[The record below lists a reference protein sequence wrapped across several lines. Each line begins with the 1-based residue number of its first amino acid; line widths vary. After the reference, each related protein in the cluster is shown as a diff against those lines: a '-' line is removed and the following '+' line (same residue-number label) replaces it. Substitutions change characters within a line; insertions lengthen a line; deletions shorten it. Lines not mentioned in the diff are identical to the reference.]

1 MQALQ
6 ERIRATQLP
15 LRIRAGGS
23 KDFYGQSFEGE
34 VLDVSGHRGI
44 VSYEPG
50 ELVITARCGTPL
62 AEIETLLDE
71 HGQMLGFEPPR
82 FSLPSP
88 LGRGA
93 GGEGARVSTS
103 TLGGTLACGFSGP
116 RRPYSGSARD
126 FVLGMEILD
135 GTGQHLKFGGQVI
148 KNVAGYDASRLMV
161 GALGTLGVLL
171 QASLKV
177 LPRPQSELT
186 LQFEL
191 DEATAL
197 NRMNE
202 WAGKPLPISA
212 SAWQSGV
219 LFLRLSGANS
229 TIMQA
234 HVQLGGEPHLH
245 GTEFWHLLRNHE
257 AAFFNDDMPLW
268 RLSLPATTPPLE
280 LDGKQLVSW
289 GGAERW
295 LKTNAGAAEIRA
307 RVSARGGHAS
317 QFSGSDKSA
326 GVFQPL
332 PSALMKYHQR
342 LKKQFDPRGILNRG
356 RMYRDF

>member
-15 LRIRAGGS
+15 LRIRSGGS

-62 AEIETLLDE
+62 AEIETLLDG

-82 FSLPSP
+82 F
-88 LGRGA
+88 GA
-93 GGEGARVSTS
+93 SS

-191 DEATAL
+191 GEATAL

-212 SAWQSGV
+212 SVWQSGI

-268 RLSLPATTPPLE
+268 RLSLPASTPPLE
-280 LDGKQLVSW
+280 LDGKQLITW

-317 QFSGSDKSA
+317 LYSGGDKSA

-332 PSALMKYHQR
+332 PSALMKYHQK
-342 LKKQFDPRGILNRG
+342 LKKQFDPRGILNPG

>member
-62 AEIETLLDE
+62 AEIETLLDG

-82 FSLPSP
+82 F
-88 LGRGA
+88 GA
-93 GGEGARVSTS
+93 AS

-135 GTGQHLKFGGQVI
+135 GAGQHLKFGGQVI

-197 NRMNE
+197 KRMNE

-212 SAWQSGV
+212 SAWQSGI

-234 HVQLGGEPHLH
+234 HAQLGGEPHLH
-245 GTEFWHLLRNHE
+245 GAEFWRLLRNHE
-257 AAFFNDDMPLW
+257 AAFFNDDLPLW
-268 RLSLPATTPPLE
+268 RLSLPASTPPLE
-280 LDGKQLVSW
+280 LAGKQLITW

-307 RVSARGGHAS
+307 RVSAHGGHAS
-317 QFSGSDKSA
+317 QFSGGDKSA

-332 PSALMKYHQR
+332 TSALMKYHQR
-342 LKKQFDPRGILNRG
+342 LKKQFDPRGILNPG

>member
-23 KDFYGQSFEGE
+23 KDFYGQSLEGE
-34 VLDVSGHRGI
+34 VLDVSGHCGI

-62 AEIETLLDE
+62 AEIETLLDR

-82 FSLPSP
+82 F
-88 LGRGA
+88 GVA
-93 GGEGARVSTS
+93 S

-135 GTGQHLKFGGQVI
+135 GDGQHLKFGGQVI

-197 NRMNE
+197 KRMNE

-234 HVQLGGEPHLH
+234 HAQLGGEPHLH
-245 GTEFWHLLRNHE
+245 GTEFWRLLRNHE
-257 AAFFNDDMPLW
+257 AAFFNDDLPLW
-268 RLSLPATTPPLE
+268 RLSLPASTPPLE
-280 LDGKQLVSW
+280 LAGKQLITW

-317 QFSGSDKSA
+317 QFSGGDKAA
-326 GVFQPL
+326 GVFQSL

-342 LKKQFDPRGILNRG
+342 LKKQFDPRGILNPG

>member
-6 ERIRATQLP
+6 ECIRATQLP

-342 LKKQFDPRGILNRG
+342 LKKQFDPRGILNPG

>member
-6 ERIRATQLP
+6 ERIRTTQSP
-15 LRIRAGGS
+15 LRIRAGGT
-23 KDFYGQSFEGE
+23 KDFYGQSLAGDI
-34 VLDVSGHRGI
+34 LDVSAHRGI

-50 ELVITARCGTPL
+50 ELVITAKCGTPL

-82 FSLPSP
+82 F
-88 LGRGA
+88 GA
-93 GGEGARVSTS
+93 AS

-148 KNVAGYDASRLMV
+148 KNVAGYDASRLMA
-161 GALGTLGVLL
+161 GALGTLGVLV

-177 LPRPQSELT
+177 LPKPQSELT
-186 LQFEL
+186 LQFEM

-197 NRMNE
+197 KHMNE
-202 WAGKPLPISA
+202 WAGRPLPLSA

-219 LFLRLSGANS
+219 LSVRLSGAN
-229 TIMQA
+229 TAIMQA
-234 HVQLGGEPHLH
+234 HTKLGGEPHLH
-245 GTEFWHLLRNHE
+245 GAEFWQHLRNHQ
-257 AAFFNDDMPLW
+257 AAFFADDTPLW
-268 RLSLPATTPPLE
+268 RLSLPASAPSLN
-280 LDGKQLVSW
+280 LSSKQLIHW

-295 LKTNAGAAEIRA
+295 LKTDAAAANIRA
-307 RVSARGGHAS
+307 TVKAHGGHATL
-317 QFSGSDKSA
+317 FTGGNKSE
-326 GVFQPL
+326 GVFHPL
-332 PSALMKYHQR
+332 PAALMKYHAR
-342 LKKQFDPRGILNRG
+342 LKKLFDPRGILNRG
-356 RMYRDF
+356 RLYPDF

>member
-23 KDFYGQSFEGE
+23 KDLYGQSFEGE

-62 AEIETLLDE
+62 AEIETLLDK
-71 HGQMLGFEPPR
+71 HGQMLGFEPPH

-135 GTGQHLKFGGQVI
+135 GVGQHLKFGGQVI

-191 DEATAL
+191 DESTAL
-197 NRMNE
+197 KRMNE

-234 HVQLGGEPHLH
+234 HAQLGGEPHLH
-245 GTEFWHLLRNHE
+245 GTEFWRLLRNHE
-257 AAFFNDDMPLW
+257 AAFFNDDLPLW
-268 RLSLPATTPPLE
+268 RLSLPASTPPLE
-280 LDGKQLVSW
+280 LAGKQLISW

-307 RVSARGGHAS
+307 RVSSRGGHAS
-317 QFSGSDKSA
+317 QFSGGDKAA
-326 GVFQPL
+326 GVFQSL

-342 LKKQFDPRGILNRG
+342 LKKQFDPRGILNPG